1 MMSLAGL
8 MITLLYWCIYGEK
21 LTWPQFIGMG
31 TILVAVVM
39 MGFFTEDSD
48 SVELASGVVEDPDRD
63 QKNMAVFLITA
74 VGACAALS
82 FSLEAV
88 FIKWLVQRHVEGEAG
103 AQIVLLFDGIYGLI
117 MLTVLTAIGE
127 GVQLVDWKIASETII
142 GGIGT
147 SIALVFV
154 NYGIAN
160 GIAGIAFSIAN
171 SFPAWHAI
179 FNWLILGQILSTGQL
194 FGIILAVL
202 GGLILSIHD
211 YISACFSGGSQTDDD
226 NNDNQSL

>member
-8 MITLLYWCIYGEK
+8 MITLLYWCIYKEK

-39 MGFFTEDSD
+39 MGFFQEDTD
-48 SVELASGVVEDPDRD
+48 EAELGPGVVDDPDRE
-63 QKNMAVFLITA
+63 QKNMAALLITV
-74 VGACAALS
+74 VGSMAALS
-82 FSLEAV
+82 FSLEAI
-88 FIKWLVQRHVEGEAG
+88 FIKWLVKRHVEGEAG

-117 MLTVLTAIGE
+117 MLAVLTWMGE
-127 GVQLVDWKIASETII
+127 GLQLVDWMVASETIV

-202 GGLILSIHD
+202 GGVILSIHD
-211 YISACFSGGSQTDDD
+211 YISACFSSDDD
-226 NNDNQSL
+226 NNGNGGVNGE

>member
-1 MMSLAGL
+1 MLAV
-8 MITLLYWCIYGEK
+8 
-21 LTWPQFIGMG
+21 LTGMG
-31 TILVAVVM
+31 
-39 MGFFTEDSD
+39 
-48 SVELASGVVEDPDRD
+48 
-63 QKNMAVFLITA
+63 Q
-74 VGACAALS
+74 
-82 FSLEAV
+82 
-88 FIKWLVQRHVEGEAG
+88 
-103 AQIVLLFDGIYGLI
+103 GL
-117 MLTVLTAIGE
+117 
-127 GVQLVDWKIASETII
+127 QQVDWMVACETII

-202 GGLILSIHD
+202 GGVILSIHN
-211 YISACFSGGSQTDDD
+211 YISACFSSDDI
-226 NNDNQSL
+226 NA